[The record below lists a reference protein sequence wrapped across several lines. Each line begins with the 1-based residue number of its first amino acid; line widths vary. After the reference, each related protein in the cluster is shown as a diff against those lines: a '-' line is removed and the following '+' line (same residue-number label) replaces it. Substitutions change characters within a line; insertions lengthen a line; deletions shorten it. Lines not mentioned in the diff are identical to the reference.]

1 MDPTVSLP
9 ALRHTIIACSI
20 LLSTW
25 LGWQVGQGDLLIPG
39 LVLAFMVPLVASYA
53 LGLPP
58 DVLLGGVILVGYL
71 VGNRGFAQVS
81 VPNLPLLPG
90 ELALALGAVLMVG
103 RCAWNKTLPL
113 HRDSLNNL
121 LLLWI
126 VVCTI
131 RLPFDVRA
139 FGMLAVRDYALVYYA
154 GFFFLAQAW
163 STLPDCRR
171 YLEVCL
177 SVGFALATPVTAAFV
192 AWPETVTQIAIAGV
206 PLIFVKGDVGT
217 AFIAAGVFWF
227 GWRYARFGQAR
238 HLILTA
244 LCVVGVVVNNSRAA
258 TVALIAGVA
267 LLVPLRERR
276 IVRALLLVAIA
287 GAFCLLVDAAW
298 PREAGRTGRA
308 FRVYES
314 LRSVVDV
321 SGKLTP
327 SSEDLGDK
335 PDNNRFR
342 LVWWDAVISQAR
354 DESPLVGLGFGR
366 DLAEH
371 FVRRYYADNSEE
383 FNTRS
388 PHNFLITVFARTGL
402 VGLLCFAGVLAAIG
416 VRARRAARLAP
427 NSGAGSLWLAPFTIF
442 IAACFGVVLEGPMGA
457 IVFWTLLGMA
467 NAATTELENRT
478 SAAEEGSAP
487 VETAPAKLV
496 APSLVP

>member
-1 MDPTVSLP
+1 MDPPVSLP

-25 LGWQVGQGDLLIPG
+25 LGWQVGQGDLLVPG
-39 LVLAFMVPLVASYA
+39 LVLAFMIPLVASYT

-58 DVLLGGVILVGYL
+58 DVLLGGVVLIGYL
-71 VGNRGFAQVS
+71 VGNRGFAQLS

-126 VVCTI
+126 IVCTV
-131 RLPFDVRA
+131 RLPWDVRS
-139 FGMLAVRDYALVYYA
+139 FGILAIRDYALVYYA
-154 GFFFLAQAW
+154 GFFFLAQTW
-163 STLPDCRR
+163 SSLPDCRR
-171 YLEVCL
+171 YLEACL
-177 SVGFALATPVTAAFV
+177 SVGFALATPVTAAFLT
-192 AWPETVTQIAIAGV
+192 WPDTVTQIAIAGV

-227 GWRYARFGQAR
+227 GWRYARFGKAR
-238 HLILTA
+238 HMILA
-244 LCVVGVVVNNSRAA
+244 SLCATGVLLNNSRAA
-258 TVALIAGVA
+258 TVALIACTA

-276 IVRALLLVAIA
+276 IFRLFVLLAIA
-287 GAFCLLVDAAW
+287 GGFLLLVDAAW

-327 SSEDLGDK
+327 SSEELGDK

-342 LVWWDAVISQAR
+342 LVWWDAVSSQAR
-354 DESPLVGLGFGR
+354 EESPIVGLGFGR
-366 DLAEH
+366 DLADQ

-402 VGLLCFAGVLAAIG
+402 VGLLSFTGVLVAFA
-416 VRARRAARLAP
+416 VRARRATMLAP
-427 NSGAGSLWLAPFTIF
+427 DSGTSSLWLAPFTIF

-467 NAATTELENRT
+467 NAATTRLETRT
-478 SAAEEGSAP
+478 SAPEEGSAP
-487 VETAPAKLV
+487 IETATAKLP